1 MVRSLMSLVP
11 QGLHHIDTL
20 AYLLPIRA
28 CSPYSHICEYMWVVG
43 CCFYIFQHYNHF
55 LLTAV
60 RVQQQRYL
68 LMKTS
73 NSFISVLF
81 MHDYPL
87 LLSVGSE
94 LSLMIRSFRSGNRPT
109 ASASVLIRSSWS
121 LLEMLSAAMQSQE
134 FLIRTWTLE
143 RKTSQTSLS
152 HFQFLYFFP
161 CIQHT

>member
-1 MVRSLMSLVP
+1 MSLVP
-11 QGLHHIDTL
+11 HIDTL
-20 AYLLPIRA
+20 AYLPPIRA
-28 CSPYSHICEYMWVVG
+28 CSYPYSHIKRYMWVVG
-43 CCFYIFQHYNHF
+43 CCLYIFQHYNCF

-81 MHDYPL
+81 MRDYPL

-94 LSLMIRSFRSGNRPT
+94 FSLMIRSFRSGKRPA
-109 ASASVLIRSSWS
+109 ASASVLISSSWS
-121 LLEMLSAAMQSQE
+121 LLEMLSAAMQSQA

-143 RKTSQTSLS
+143 KKTSQASLS
-152 HFQFLYFFP
+152 HFQGLYFFP
-161 CIQHT
+161 CIQHA